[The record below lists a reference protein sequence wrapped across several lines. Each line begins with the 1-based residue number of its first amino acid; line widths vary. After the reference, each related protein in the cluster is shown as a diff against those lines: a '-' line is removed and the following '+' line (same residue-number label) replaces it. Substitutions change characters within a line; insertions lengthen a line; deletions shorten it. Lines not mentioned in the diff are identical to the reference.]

1 MVSLLSL
8 PGCSSPSAP
17 QKVSAAGEAV
27 AEQSGVVQGGKKKE
41 RVFVDPTPLAEVPV
55 DSVVG
60 GGSGPTT
67 ELIQWSSREQ
77 APQSETPQHS
87 PPGKEGVQ
95 SRAGMEYCVLL
106 FCCCICGFES
116 TSKERLMEHMKEHEG
131 DIISII
137 LNKEQQQG
145 AAQPAEGNTAQ

>member
-1 MVSLLSL
+1 V
-8 PGCSSPSAP
+8 
-17 QKVSAAGEAV
+17 GEAV
-27 AEQSGVVQGGKKKE
+27 AEQSGVVHCGKKE
-41 RVFVDPTPLAEVPV
+41 RVFVDPAPLAEVPV
-55 DSVVG
+55 DSVFG

-77 APQSETPQHS
+77 APQSDNPQHS
-87 PPGKEGVQ
+87 PQGKEGVQ

-137 LNKEQQQG
+137 LNKEQQG
-145 AAQPAEGNTAQ
+145 AAQPAEGSTAQ

>member
-8 PGCSSPSAP
+8 SGCSSPSAP
-17 QKVSAAGEAV
+17 QKVSAVGEAM
-27 AEQSGVVQGGKKKE
+27 AEHSGVVQGGKE
-41 RVFVDPTPLAEVPV
+41 DPVPLAGVPV
-55 DSVVG
+55 DSVG
-60 GGSGPTT
+60 GGSGSST